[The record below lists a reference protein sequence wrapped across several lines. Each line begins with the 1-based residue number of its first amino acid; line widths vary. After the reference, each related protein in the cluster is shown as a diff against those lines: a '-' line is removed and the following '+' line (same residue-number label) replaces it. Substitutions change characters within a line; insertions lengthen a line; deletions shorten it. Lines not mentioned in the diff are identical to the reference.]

1 MSNIFYPY
9 PSNLD
14 FTKHRLKNPD
24 ITYYGLPREV
34 KFCKSC
40 VISNQR
46 PSSDY
51 EHKND
56 GKGNKKTINFN
67 ENDVC
72 DACKVFQI
80 KSKIDWEDRE
90 KQLIEIC
97 NKYRRNDG
105 RYDCLVPGSGGKD
118 SFMQAHLLKYK
129 YGMNPLTCTWAP
141 HIYTDWGWKNHQA
154 WVHAGFDNILFT
166 PNGKVHRLITR
177 LAVENLFHPFQP
189 FILGQKNLAP
199 KIAAQY
205 DIPLIFYGESESD
218 YGNAIDESKTALR
231 DWEYFSNSDPS
242 KIYIGGASLS
252 QLNELGLKAVDWEPY
267 LPINPNKLEEKNIQ
281 VHYLGYYEKWHPQ
294 GAYYYAVEKGNFQ
307 SAPERTAG
315 TYSTYNSIDDRID
328 DFHYHTTWIKIGIG
342 RATYDASQEVRNG
355 DLTRQEAVSLIHKYD
370 GEFPTRWADEIFE
383 YLSINKKDFPLASE
397 AFEKNI
403 FDKTYYDDLSNKFRS
418 PHLWYLN
425 ESNEWHLRFKVKDL
439 EEKESDNIALNWSG
453 NIKKDFNF

>member
-141 HIYTDWGWKNHQA
+141 HIYTDWGWKTIKLGSMQ
-154 WVHAGFDNILFT
+154 V
-166 PNGKVHRLITR
+166 LI
-177 LAVENLFHPFQP
+177 
-189 FILGQKNLAP
+189 
-199 KIAAQY
+199 
-205 DIPLIFYGESESD
+205 IFYLLPMEKF
-218 YGNAIDESKTALR
+218 IDL
-231 DWEYFSNSDPS
+231 
-242 KIYIGGASLS
+242 
-252 QLNELGLKAVDWEPY
+252 
-267 LPINPNKLEEKNIQ
+267 
-281 VHYLGYYEKWHPQ
+281 
-294 GAYYYAVEKGNFQ
+294 
-307 SAPERTAG
+307 
-315 TYSTYNSIDDRID
+315 
-328 DFHYHTTWIKIGIG
+328 
-342 RATYDASQEVRNG
+342 
-355 DLTRQEAVSLIHKYD
+355 
-370 GEFPTRWADEIFE
+370 
-383 YLSINKKDFPLASE
+383 
-397 AFEKNI
+397 
-403 FDKTYYDDLSNKFRS
+403 
-418 PHLWYLN
+418 
-425 ESNEWHLRFKVKDL
+425 
-439 EEKESDNIALNWSG
+439 
-453 NIKKDFNF
+453 